1 MAYTILQFEKL
12 NSVHSDE
19 ENLKNYKRKQQY

>member
-12 NSVHSDE
+12 NSVNSDE